1 MLMVSTSRLM
11 KTILDTA
18 SRVKRL
24 ADVNNAIIATA
35 HPVFASALRKILGE
49 LQALGWEPRVA
60 ELRRTPRQ
68 QAEKV
73 RQGYS
78 TTQKSWH
85 VDSTIGL
92 LPSGRGQM
100 QVVHGNAADIVDNR
114 LGWSG
119 LAANPGFQFWKDLG
133 RIAKEHGC
141 EWGGDWKTFKDV
153 AHIQM
158 LFIEMP
164 PQFSGIG

>member
-1 MLMVSTSRLM
+1 MRMVTTSRLM
-11 KTILDTA
+11 KAILDTA

-24 ADVNNAIIATA
+24 ADVNNAMIATA
-35 HPVFASALRKILGE
+35 HPAFASALRKILGE
-49 LQALGWEPRVA
+49 LQALGWEPRIA

-68 QAEKV
+68 QAVKV

-78 TTQKSWH
+78 KTKKSWH

-92 LPSGRGQM
+92 LPAGGGQM
-100 QVVHGNAADIVDNR
+100 QVVQGNAADIVDNR
-114 LGWSG
+114 YGWSG
-119 LAANPGFQFWKDLG
+119 LGANPGFQFWEDLG

-141 EWGGDWKTFKDV
+141 EWGGDWKKFKDA

-158 LFIEMP
+158 
-164 PQFSGIG
+164 